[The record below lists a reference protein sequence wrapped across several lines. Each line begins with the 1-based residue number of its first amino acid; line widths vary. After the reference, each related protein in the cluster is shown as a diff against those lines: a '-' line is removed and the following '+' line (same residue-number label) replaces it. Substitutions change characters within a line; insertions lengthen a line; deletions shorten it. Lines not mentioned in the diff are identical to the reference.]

1 MIEEGVK
8 DLPCGAIGDAGEA
21 TIVFAW
27 NIENSPETS
36 EDLGLSGKSGLSGS
50 RSGRYGTRK
59 PLKSNDSSWQS
70 NGSDP
75 KAHDGCLATVNQSS
89 LGKYLGG
96 AEGIS
101 AEENLEEPVLGVEEK
116 AEP

>member
-1 MIEEGVK
+1 MK

-27 NIENSPETS
+27 YIENSPETS

-50 RSGRYGTRK
+50 RSGGRPGTRK
-59 PLKSNDSSWQS
+59 PSKSNDSSWPS
-70 NGSDP
+70 NEGDS
-75 KAHDGCLATVNQSS
+75 KSHDGGSATVNQPP
-89 LGKYLGG
+89 LGKYLEV

-101 AEENLEEPVLGVEEK
+101 CEENVEEPVLGVEEK